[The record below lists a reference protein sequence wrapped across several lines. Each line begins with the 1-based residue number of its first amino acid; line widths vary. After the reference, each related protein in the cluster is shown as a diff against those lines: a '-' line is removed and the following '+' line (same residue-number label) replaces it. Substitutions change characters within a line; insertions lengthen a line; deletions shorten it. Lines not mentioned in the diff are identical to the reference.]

1 MHLLSRSHRPA
12 LLLAAAL
19 ILAPGLAHE
28 AAAQLIYRSVG
39 PDGRVTFSD
48 RELNTARPPVVA
60 GEART
65 PTAAANDSLPYA
77 LREVQA
83 RFPVTLYTGN
93 DCSPCA
99 SARALLMQRG
109 VPFTEFSVRST
120 ADAQALQALSGQDR
134 LPFATIGQQHVTGF
148 AADEWRQYL
157 DAAGYPQTSVLPA
170 SYRQPAARTLA
181 PQAPPVASDP
191 SQAGNPAA
199 AARGRTFEA
208 PVIPPN
214 RVTPSNPAGL
224 TF

>member
-1 MHLLSRSHRPA
+1 MHLLSRSHRPT

-19 ILAPGLAHE
+19 ALAPGLAHE

-48 RELNTARPPVVA
+48 RELNTARAPVVA

-65 PTAAANDSLPYA
+65 PTAAGDDSLPYA

-99 SARALLMQRG
+99 SARALLVQRG

-157 DAAGYPQTSVLPA
+157 DAAGYPQTSALPA
-170 SYRQPAARTLA
+170 GYRPPPARALAPERPPDAPAAR
-181 PQAPPVASDP
+181 P
-191 SQAGNPAA
+191 SAAPAA
-199 AARGRTFEA
+199 TPRGRSFEA
-208 PVIPPN
+208 PAVPPS
-214 RVTPSNPAGL
+214 RITPSNPAGL

>member
-1 MHLLSRSHRPA
+1 MHLLRSHRPT

-19 ILAPGLAHE
+19 VLAPGLAHD

-48 RELNTARPPVVA
+48 RELNTARAPVVA

-65 PTAAANDSLPYA
+65 PTAKGDDSLPYA
-77 LREVQA
+77 LREVLA
-83 RFPVTLYTGN
+83 RFPVALYTGN

-99 SARALLMQRG
+99 SARALLVQRG

-120 ADAQALQALSGQDR
+120 ADVQALQALSGQDR

-170 SYRQPAARTLA
+170 NYRQPAARALA
-181 PQAPPVASDP
+181 PQGPPVATDP
-191 SQAGNPAA
+191 AKAGNPAA
-199 AARGRTFEA
+199 AARGRTFEV
-208 PVIPPN
+208 PVVPPN
-214 RVTPSNPAGL
+214 RVTPTNPAGL